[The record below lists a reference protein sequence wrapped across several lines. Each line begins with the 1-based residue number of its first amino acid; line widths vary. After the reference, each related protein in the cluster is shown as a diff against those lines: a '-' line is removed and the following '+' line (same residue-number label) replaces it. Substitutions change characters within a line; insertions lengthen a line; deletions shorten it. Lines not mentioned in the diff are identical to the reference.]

1 MKPRG
6 CNIQLMQD
14 KVRFHSN
21 VQRIQADRPTVLLI
35 MMNIYPHRD
44 SFAKIYMNKKRFKNV
59 VSLFIFSFGDQ
70 FFFLNFISDKS
81 RTGKTV
87 FRNET
92 YWLLFSL
99 VLKDLKELKIRKY
112 STLRCETICRNDRLV
127 LLTKE
132 QMDVCFRGEGG
143 EQIWRRTTGYD

>member
-14 KVRFHSN
+14 KVRFHNN

-44 SFAKIYMNKKRFKNV
+44 SFAKSYMNKKRFKHV
-59 VSLFIFSFGDQ
+59 TFHLFLWRPV
-70 FFFLNFISDKS
+70 FFPNFISDKS

-112 STLRCETICRNDRLV
+112 STLRCKTICRHDRLV
-127 LLTKE
+127 LLRKE

-143 EQIWRRTTGYD
+143 NKFGVELRDMID

>member
-44 SFAKIYMNKKRFKNV
+44 SFAKIYMNKKRFKHV
-59 VSLFIFSFGDQ
+59 TFHLFLWRPVFFPISYLINQELVKQ
-70 FFFLNFISDKS
+70 FLEMKL
-81 RTGKTV
+81 TG
-87 FRNET
+87 F
-92 YWLLFSL
+92 YFLLF
-99 VLKDLKELKIRKY
+99 
-112 STLRCETICRNDRLV
+112 
-127 LLTKE
+127 
-132 QMDVCFRGEGG
+132 
-143 EQIWRRTTGYD
+143 

>member
-70 FFFLNFISDKS
+70 FFFF
-81 RTGKTV
+81 
-87 FRNET
+87 
-92 YWLLFSL
+92 
-99 VLKDLKELKIRKY
+99 
-112 STLRCETICRNDRLV
+112 
-127 LLTKE
+127 
-132 QMDVCFRGEGG
+132 
-143 EQIWRRTTGYD
+143 